1 MATIRVEK
9 NKNYSVISNTPLQD
23 KNLSLKAKGL
33 LALVFTLPDDWEY
46 SINGIVKIVKESR
59 DAVMTAFNELEKFGY
74 MKRSRLRNSDGTLG
88 ETEYI
93 FFENPIQ
100 NKQELDCEPKSEKP
114 TLEKPILGKPT
125 LENPIQQNTNKT
137 KYLNKKNIRQQSKD
151 CDTSPDDRNKK
162 EFGSDSE
169 PYKLACKLI
178 DNVLEIR
185 PKARVPKEPKDI
197 QKWAEVFDKMI
208 RIDKIDVEEIYQVL
222 NYVLRNDFW
231 SKNILSPA
239 SLRKNFDRLAIYATA
254 ENKKPVEKNKNY
266 SVDNGMS
273 NVAYNRFMNCGD
285 FYE

>member
-74 MKRSRLRNSDGTLG
+74 LKREQDRSNGGTFSG
-88 ETEYI
+88 FVYVFYESPQI
-93 FFENPIQ
+93 
-100 NKQELDCEPKSEKP
+100 KEPQSEKP
-114 TLEKPILGKPT
+114 DTVKPNTEKPNS
-125 LENPIQQNTNKT
+125 ENPIQQNTNKT

-273 NVAYNRFMNCGD
+273 NVAYNRFMNSGD

>member
-59 DAVMTAFNELEKFGY
+59 DAVMTAFKELEQNGY
-74 MKRSRLRNSDGTLG
+74 LKREKQRTSDGKFSSVVYVFYEVPQILTPKSDLSTS
-88 ETEYI
+88 ENSTSENSNS
-93 FFENPIQ
+93 ENPIQ
-100 NKQELDCEPKSEKP
+100 K
-114 TLEKPILGKPT
+114 
-125 LENPIQQNTNKT
+125 NTNIT
-137 KYLNKKNIRQQSKD
+137 KYLNKKNILQQSLD

-197 QKWAEVFDKMI
+197 QKWAEVFDKII

-239 SLRKNFDRLAIYATA
+239 SLRKNFDRLAIYANA